1 MTLRK
6 KGKQWYG
13 DDHADLRQELVRYSQ
28 CGEYSIDNLIDV
40 KCRCGHQQFKLR
52 TDETEGV
59 AIRECVECKTE
70 RFMGDSAEFAEDA
83 EVQLHECMCRK
94 RIFELSVGVHRYRDV
109 DDSISDDVRW
119 IYIGCRC
126 VSCGLVGCY
135 ADWKNEFQGY
145 RKLLRKM

>member
-1 MTLRK
+1 
-6 KGKQWYG
+6 
-13 DDHADLRQELVRYSQ
+13 
-28 CGEYSIDNLIDV
+28 
-40 KCRCGHQQFKLR
+40 
-52 TDETEGV
+52 
-59 AIRECVECKTE
+59 
-70 RFMGDSAEFAEDA
+70 
-83 EVQLHECMCRK
+83 MCRK
-94 RIFELSVGVHRYRDV
+94 RIFELSVGVHRYREV